1 MITWRLK
8 GRIASNGVWEDI
20 RHHMD
25 EHSYQAMNRIYVL
38 RFEDNRKIPTENRFY
53 DAYALVRTEEVELWV
68 EEL

>member
-20 RHHMD
+20 RHYMD
-25 EHSYQAMNRIYVL
+25 EHCYQKMKTIYE
-38 RFEDNRKIPTENRFY
+38 RYISDSSPIPAENRFY
-53 DAYALVRTEEVELWV
+53 DAYALVRTEEIEIWM